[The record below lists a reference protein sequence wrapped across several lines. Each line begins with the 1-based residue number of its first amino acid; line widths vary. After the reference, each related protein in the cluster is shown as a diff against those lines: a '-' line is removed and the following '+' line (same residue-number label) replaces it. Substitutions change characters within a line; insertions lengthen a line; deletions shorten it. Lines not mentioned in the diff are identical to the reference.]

1 MKQLEDQEK
10 LWLQSGS
17 VKQGMESS
25 RTREK
30 KTSEPRQNGDSP
42 ANKVWVEAR

>member
-25 RTREK
+25 RTGKIDIGTKAEW
-30 KTSEPRQNGDSP
+30 G
-42 ANKVWVEAR
+42 